1 VLQHAQD
8 KKRWKR
14 QAQHRKERPLYVRK
28 KSAAK
33 LRVERA
39 LRKVRG
45 QAAKTTGAKFKK
57 QQEAGRPRSTIRGR
71 GYMVRGPGKGGL
83 RPPRTNQHLPAA
95 AAAAAPAQQQGQ
107 QQGRS
112 SRRRQ
117 QQPGA
122 PGSQLQSQ
130 QQEDSQATQ
139 PQRPQR
145 LAAARQRELVGQLVQ
160 GGLEET
166 GVEEHQKQTKKTK
179 TK

>member
-95 AAAAAPAQQQGQ
+95 AAAAPAQQQGQ